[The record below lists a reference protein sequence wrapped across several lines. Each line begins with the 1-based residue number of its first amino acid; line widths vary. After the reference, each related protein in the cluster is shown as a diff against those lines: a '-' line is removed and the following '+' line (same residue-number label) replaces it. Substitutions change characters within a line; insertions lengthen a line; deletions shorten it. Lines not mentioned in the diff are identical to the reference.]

1 MGKLKAGEKSVGCAL
16 LENLL
21 RTLRKSHFRPA
32 PAICLSEINPPSFWS
47 GLLKKRRKTV
57 RERERGL
64 NVSSVKD
71 AEKRSFL
78 KSLRK
83 KRKEGGS
90 NKSEFARTRRGLEGC
105 VKTLL
110 LHRMD
115 LTGRTNDSSLPF
127 ESFTKREK
135 GRSPNLVGEEKRGFS
150 LSLSVFSFFYD
161 RKKYFFATQN
171 LSRFRRPWN
180 VLGNKER
187 EICIRV
193 IMWRVKWLQCLALK
207 MPDIDY
213 GQTCRI

>member
-1 MGKLKAGEKSVGCAL
+1 
-16 LENLL
+16 
-21 RTLRKSHFRPA
+21 
-32 PAICLSEINPPSFWS
+32 
-47 GLLKKRRKTV
+47 
-57 RERERGL
+57 
-64 NVSSVKD
+64 
-71 AEKRSFL
+71 
-78 KSLRK
+78 
-83 KRKEGGS
+83 
-90 NKSEFARTRRGLEGC
+90 
-105 VKTLL
+105 
-110 LHRMD
+110 MD